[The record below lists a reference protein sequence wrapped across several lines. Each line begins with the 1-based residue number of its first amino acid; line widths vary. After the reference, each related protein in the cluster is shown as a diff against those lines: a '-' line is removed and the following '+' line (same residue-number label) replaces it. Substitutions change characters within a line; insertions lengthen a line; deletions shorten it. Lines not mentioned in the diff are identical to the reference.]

1 MKFGSKIEEN
11 IQECTENILDIIKL
25 TRDVY
30 FDVYK
35 VFNRY
40 GILLNTEFTS
50 LDPFSFKSLQETGH
64 SLNFLSVENLEVD
77 KNIITLTIKTEGID
91 SCVILPKEL
100 VTQYV
105 ECNEVDRYKFIA
117 RYVIGTMISQKN
129 SRTSSILHSISDFFI
144 NVKMKEQYR
153 LLVDGNESV
162 QCKFKEV
169 ASDDKI
175 FNHFQRFCIRAPRLC
190 NGDTLTYESYG
201 FQYKF
206 NIKSFTEEDKY
217 NIWIGRY
224 LLTLTREN
232 VCNELI
238 KYYIEYFKMKR
249 IEMERV
255 SLLDL
260 EVLNIL
266 ESLLLENTESSNI
279 LTNKNERKEER
290 DIKNITDE
298 LKHTDITPELLRD
311 DTLSNFIKAIL
322 SEFFIHE
329 IDECDVIRVHTY
341 GRLNDISWKDFK
353 KILLETAIEYKE
365 LVVLG
370 LSDIVIETKS
380 AYIYIE
386 YSEDSHEGCKI
397 EVKTWCNESV
407 SNFEDLA
414 ETCILRRQL
423 IGLSGLED

>member
-11 IQECTENILDIIKL
+11 TQECVANILDIIKL

-30 FDVYK
+30 FDLYK

-40 GILLNTEFTS
+40 GILLNTEFTTI
-50 LDPFSFKSLQETGH
+50 DPFSFKSLQETGH
-64 SLNFLSVENLEVD
+64 SLNFLSVENLQVD
-77 KNIITLTIKTEGID
+77 KNSITVTIKTDGID
-91 SCVILPKEL
+91 SCVILPKE
-100 VTQYV
+100 VVIQYMTR
-105 ECNEVDRYKFIA
+105 NEVDRYKFIV
-117 RYVIGTMISQKN
+117 RYVIGTMMGQKN
-129 SRTSSILHSISDFFI
+129 NRGSSTIQSISDFFI
-144 NVKMKEQYR
+144 NEKMKKQYR

-175 FNHFQRFCIRAPRLC
+175 FKHFQRFCIRAPRLC

-206 NIKSFTEEDKY
+206 NIKSLTGEDKY

-224 LLTLTREN
+224 LLTLTKEN
-232 VCNELI
+232 VCDELI

-249 IEMERV
+249 MEEGV

-266 ESLLLENTESSNI
+266 ENLLLENTTNNSE
-279 LTNKNERKEER
+279 LTNKNKRKAGR
-290 DIKNITDE
+290 DIIDE
-298 LKHTDITPELLRD
+298 LKHTDITTELLRD